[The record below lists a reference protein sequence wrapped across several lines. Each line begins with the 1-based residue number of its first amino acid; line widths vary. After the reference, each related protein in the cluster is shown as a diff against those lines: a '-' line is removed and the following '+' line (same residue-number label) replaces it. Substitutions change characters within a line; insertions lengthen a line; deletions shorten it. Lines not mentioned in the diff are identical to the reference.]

1 MSESAFDYD
10 QGAVTP
16 PPTSAVRSWVVGFHG
31 ILHGDD
37 LDADGRPS
45 LCALALGHRSL
56 GMQRM
61 RELTFLPG
69 ASPQRANPRSTNG
82 QKHLGRLAAVPD
94 APTAERSAP
103 EPPAMT
109 GPRTPAMHVEH
120 VEHADQVAPA
130 GQVEQVELAWLEPA
144 MPLPPFEPSWAAEP
158 PPFRHHS
165 AASALPVPW
174 DPTEP
179 LPDYLERRLG
189 TARFLYLPNRSRAYR
204 IAKRTLDLVG
214 AMLLLLLAA
223 PVMLVIALLI
233 RRDSPGP
240 AIFRQQRVTRG
251 GRVFTFYKFRTM
263 WVDARERYPELY
275 DYQRSG
281 PFSDVFYK
289 LEDDPRNTGVGR
301 WLRRTTLDELP
312 NLVNVI
318 RGEMSLVG
326 PRPELPELLAHYR
339 AEDLALFFTKAG
351 LTGLAQVSGRSLLT
365 VKERITLDLR
375 YVAQQTLLLD
385 LRIIARTV
393 GTVVRSKGAF

>member
-1 MSESAFDYD
+1 M
-10 QGAVTP
+10 
-16 PPTSAVRSWVVGFHG
+16 AVRSWVVGFHG

-37 LDADGRPS
+37 LEADGRPS
-45 LCALALGHRSL
+45 LCDLALGNRSL
-56 GMQRM
+56 GIQRM

-69 ASPQRANPRSTNG
+69 AAPQRANPRSTNG
-82 QKHLGRLAAVPD
+82 QRHLGAVPGTGLAD
-94 APTAERSAP
+94 AGLADSGLADAGLADRRLTDAELADAAEAVERLTGLQPAEPLLPRQPASAPT
-103 EPPAMT
+103 
-109 GPRTPAMHVEH
+109 
-120 VEHADQVAPA
+120 
-130 GQVEQVELAWLEPA
+130 
-144 MPLPPFEPSWAAEP
+144 
-158 PPFRHHS
+158 
-165 AASALPVPW
+165 LPVPW
-174 DPTEP
+174 DPSEP

-214 AMLLLLLAA
+214 ATVLLLLAA
-223 PVMLVIALLI
+223 PVMLAIALLI

-312 NLVNVI
+312 NLFNVV

-326 PRPELPELLAHYR
+326 PRPELPELLSHYR

-385 LRIIARTV
+385 LRIIGRTV
-393 GTVVRSKGAF
+393 GTVLRSKGAF

>member
-1 MSESAFDYD
+1 
-10 QGAVTP
+10 V
-16 PPTSAVRSWVVGFHG
+16 
-31 ILHGDD
+31 
-37 LDADGRPS
+37 
-45 LCALALGHRSL
+45 
-56 GMQRM
+56 
-61 RELTFLPG
+61 
-69 ASPQRANPRSTNG
+69 
-82 QKHLGRLAAVPD
+82 
-94 APTAERSAP
+94 
-103 EPPAMT
+103 
-109 GPRTPAMHVEH
+109 
-120 VEHADQVAPA
+120 
-130 GQVEQVELAWLEPA
+130 
-144 MPLPPFEPSWAAEP
+144 
-158 PPFRHHS
+158 
-165 AASALPVPW
+165 
-174 DPTEP
+174 
-179 LPDYLERRLG
+179 
-189 TARFLYLPNRSRAYR
+189 
-204 IAKRTLDLVG
+204 
-214 AMLLLLLAA
+214 LLLLAA
-223 PVMLVIALLI
+223 PVMLAIALLI
-233 RRDSPGP
+233 RHDSPGP
-240 AIFRQQRVTRG
+240 AVFRQQRVTRG

-312 NLVNVI
+312 NLFNVL

-385 LRIIARTV
+385 LRIISRTV

>member
-1 MSESAFDYD
+1 MSEGAFDLD

-16 PPTSAVRSWVVGFHG
+16 PPTMAVRSWVVGFHG
-31 ILHGDD
+31 ILHADD
-37 LDADGRPS
+37 LDVDGRPS
-45 LCALALGHRSL
+45 LCALALGNRSL
-56 GMQRM
+56 GVQRM

-69 ASPQRANPRSTNG
+69 VTPLRANPRSTSG
-82 QKHLGRLAAVPD
+82 HQHLGAVQHDGLDAVDLADAVE
-94 APTAERSAP
+94 AVERITGLQP
-103 EPPAMT
+103 QPADSV
-109 GPRTPAMHVEH
+109 GPHPV
-120 VEHADQVAPA
+120 DQVPA
-130 GQVEQVELAWLEPA
+130 ATTLPA
-144 MPLPPFEPSWAAEP
+144 
-158 PPFRHHS
+158 
-165 AASALPVPW
+165 PW

-214 AMLLLLLAA
+214 ATVLLLLAA
-223 PVMLVIALLI
+223 PVMLAIALLI
-233 RRDSPGP
+233 RHDSPGP
-240 AIFRQQRVTRG
+240 AVFRQQRVTRG

-312 NLVNVI
+312 NLFNVV

-326 PRPELPELLAHYR
+326 PRPELPELLSQYR

-385 LRIIARTV
+385 LRIIGRTV
-393 GTVVRSKGAF
+393 GTVLRSKGAF

>member
-1 MSESAFDYD
+1 M
-10 QGAVTP
+10 
-16 PPTSAVRSWVVGFHG
+16 AVRSWVVGFHG

-37 LDADGRPS
+37 LEADGRPS
-45 LCALALGHRSL
+45 LCDLALGNRSL
-56 GMQRM
+56 GIQRM

-69 ASPQRANPRSTNG
+69 AAPQRANPRSTNG
-82 QKHLGRLAAVPD
+82 QRHLGAVPGTGLAD
-94 APTAERSAP
+94 AGLADAGLADRRLTDAELADAAEAVERLTGLQPAEPLLPRQPASAPT
-103 EPPAMT
+103 
-109 GPRTPAMHVEH
+109 
-120 VEHADQVAPA
+120 
-130 GQVEQVELAWLEPA
+130 
-144 MPLPPFEPSWAAEP
+144 
-158 PPFRHHS
+158 
-165 AASALPVPW
+165 LPVPW
-174 DPTEP
+174 DPSEP

-214 AMLLLLLAA
+214 ATVLLLLAA
-223 PVMLVIALLI
+223 PVMLAIALLI

-301 WLRRTTLDELP
+301 WVRRTTLDELP
-312 NLVNVI
+312 NLFNVV

>member
-1 MSESAFDYD
+1 MSESAFDCD
-10 QGAVTP
+10 QGAMTP
-16 PPTSAVRSWVVGFHG
+16 PPTIAVRSWVVGFHG
-31 ILHGDD
+31 ILRADD

-45 LCALALGHRSL
+45 LCALALGNRSL

-69 ASPQRANPRSTNG
+69 VTPLRANPSSTSG
-82 QKHLGRLAAVPD
+82 HHHLGAVQDIGRDGLDAVDLADAVE
-94 APTAERSAP
+94 AVERITGLQP
-103 EPPAMT
+103 VPPVQPMQ
-109 GPRTPAMHVEH
+109 PV
-120 VEHADQVAPA
+120 
-130 GQVEQVELAWLEPA
+130 
-144 MPLPPFEPSWAAEP
+144 EP
-158 PPFRHHS
+158 PPFRQPD
-165 AASALPVPW
+165 AATTRPVPW
-174 DPTEP
+174 DPSEP

-204 IAKRTLDLVG
+204 IAKRALDLVG
-214 AMLLLLLAA
+214 ATVLLLLAA
-223 PVMLVIALLI
+223 PVMLAIALLI
-233 RRDSPGP
+233 RHDSPGP
-240 AIFRQQRVTRG
+240 AVFRQQRVTRG

-263 WVDARERYPELY
+263 WVDARERYPDLY

-312 NLVNVI
+312 NLFNVI

-385 LRIIARTV
+385 LRIIGRTV